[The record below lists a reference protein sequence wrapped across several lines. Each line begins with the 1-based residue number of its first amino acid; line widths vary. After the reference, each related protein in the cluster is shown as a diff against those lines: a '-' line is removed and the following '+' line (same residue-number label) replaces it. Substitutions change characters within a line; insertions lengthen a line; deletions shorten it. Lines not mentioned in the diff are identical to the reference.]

1 MRLTDIIA
9 HLPDMPEEEVE
20 QLFDAVSN
28 EYKSLPY
35 RAEIAAARAK
45 ERAETVVK
53 LRESGQLPA
62 PEKLDDDTYQ
72 YAVGVVFIPGE
83 IATEDGKAYLLTGDQ
98 PTAAKP
104 SDGGPW
110 QALRGDAE

>member
-20 QLFDAVSN
+20 QLFEAVSA

-35 RAEIAAARAK
+35 RSEINAARAK
-45 ERAETVVK
+45 ERAAVVEQ
-53 LRESGQLPA
+53 LRSSGQLPA
-62 PEKLDDDTYQ
+62 PEKLDDGTYKF
-72 YAVGVVFIPGE
+72 AVGTVFVPGE

-98 PTAAKP
+98 PTAAQP
-104 SDGGPW
+104 SDGAPW
-110 QALRGDAE
+110 QELGGDE